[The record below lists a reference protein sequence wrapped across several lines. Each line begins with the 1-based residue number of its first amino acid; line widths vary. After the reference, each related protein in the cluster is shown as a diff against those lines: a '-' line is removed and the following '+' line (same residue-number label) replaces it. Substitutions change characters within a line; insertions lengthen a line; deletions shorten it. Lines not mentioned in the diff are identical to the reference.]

1 MKIIKRNNETKY
13 VLLELLA
20 VAFLAAGGIFVKLS
34 SLTPVST
41 GFYRVLFSLPLLL
54 PLAFRGLRILTKKD
68 VLILFLAGV
77 FLAGDVALW
86 NLSFSYT
93 SVANANLLTNLTPFT
108 VIPVSYFL
116 VREKIP
122 KLFLAGAA
130 VTLIGVFVLLGGK
143 ISPLRSNYFGDFL
156 AFSASFFY
164 AVFILISYRLRDRY
178 ESSVIMFVSGFGSAL
193 ALGVTSVLTE
203 GIQIPHG
210 AEQLW
215 PLLGL
220 TLCLQVIGH
229 NLLAHCQ
236 GKLSVNLSSIV
247 CLCQP
252 VIASLYSYFIF
263 SEVLS
268 LREVL
273 GIAIVIAGVYLVKA
287 QYSNKIK
294 K

>member
-1 MKIIKRNNETKY
+1 MSNIETRCQSH
-13 VLLELLA
+13 L
-20 VAFLAAGGIFVKLS
+20 
-34 SLTPVST
+34 PC
-41 GFYRVLFSLPLLL
+41 GFYPDL
-54 PLAFRGLRILTKKD
+54 
-68 VLILFLAGV
+68 
-77 FLAGDVALW
+77 
-86 NLSFSYT
+86 LSFKRQIRKQCHH
-93 SVANANLLTNLTPFT
+93 VCKR
-108 VIPVSYFL
+108 
-116 VREKIP
+116 VRKRP
-122 KLFLAGAA
+122 C
-130 VTLIGVFVLLGGK
+130 IGGG
-143 ISPLRSNYFGDFL
+143 
-156 AFSASFFY
+156 
-164 AVFILISYRLRDRY
+164 
-178 ESSVIMFVSGFGSAL
+178 
-193 ALGVTSVLTE
+193 TSVLTE

-210 AEQLW
+210 TEQLW

-252 VIASLYSYFIF
+252 VIASLYSYIIF

-268 LREVL
+268 LREVP